1 MTWQSVEDIPIII
14 LDTEENLFCQ
24 LATRSPRIATY
35 IGPPAEVGTLLK
47 PYTPVVGFSSSFA
60 RLTRDL
66 SPGLATT
73 SGSSTTVAAVEVGR
87 TNGGVVVI
95 ASGPSWATVTAFDL
109 DARGGREFVISPV
122 GCMAVLVEMDRMG
135 DLVGAL
141 IDADAVD
148 GDSAEGEAFTLDSS
162 PRSLKSQ
169 PCSLL

>member
-1 MTWQSVEDIPIII
+1 M
-14 LDTEENLFCQ
+14 
-24 LATRSPRIATY
+24 
-35 IGPPAEVGTLLK
+35 
-47 PYTPVVGFSSSFA
+47 
-60 RLTRDL
+60 
-66 SPGLATT
+66 
-73 SGSSTTVAAVEVGR
+73 
-87 TNGGVVVI
+87 
-95 ASGPSWATVTAFDL
+95 TAFDL
-109 DARGGREFVISPV
+109 DAMGGRELVISPV